1 MGVGSMVRSY
11 FTPHAVRA
19 RSVLLIQHVE
29 ALKHRCRFAALGPAG
44 AAETPSRRVDDRTI
58 SVDEMSDPTRYDVSN
73 GVATITLDYPER
85 RNSFGQA
92 LLKSLIEH
100 FDAAVA
106 EESVRVIV
114 LTNTGTTF
122 SAGADLKEDSSKLGP
137 DAPSFSDVIE
147 RIDASPKPVI
157 GRIAGHSAGGG
168 AALVIACDFAVLSTE
183 ARIGITEVRLGI
195 APVPVAAMLAHRLTP
210 RALTESFLTGEM
222 LDADR
227 AAELGLVN
235 RAVPADKLDATVEHY
250 VDALVRSGPNAL
262 RVTKRVL
269 NDMVGRPASDNA
281 QLAAAVGVDEA
292 LNAERREGVSAF
304 VEKRPPSWIPDAT

>member
-1 MGVGSMVRSY
+1 
-11 FTPHAVRA
+11 
-19 RSVLLIQHVE
+19 
-29 ALKHRCRFAALGPAG
+29 
-44 AAETPSRRVDDRTI
+44 
-58 SVDEMSDPTRYDVSN
+58 MSEPTRYDVAD

-92 LLKSLIEH
+92 LLLSLLGH

-106 EESVRVIV
+106 DSSVRVIV

-122 SAGADLKEDSSKLGP
+122 SAGADLKEDKAALGP
-137 DAPSFSDVIE
+137 GAPSFADIIE

-157 GRIAGHSAGGG
+157 GRIAGHAAGGG
-168 AALVIACDFAVLSTE
+168 AALVIACDLAVLSQE

-235 RAVPADKLDATVEHY
+235 RAVPEDELDATVGGY
-250 VDALVRSGPNAL
+250 VEALVRSGPEAL
-262 RVTKRVL
+262 RVTKGIL
-269 NDMVGRPASDNA
+269 GQMIGRPASENA
-281 QLAAAVGVDEA
+281 ELAATIGADEA
-292 LNAERREGVSAF
+292 LNAERHEGVAAF
-304 VEKRPPSWIPDAT
+304 MEKRSPAWIPEAT

>member
-1 MGVGSMVRSY
+1 
-11 FTPHAVRA
+11 
-19 RSVLLIQHVE
+19 
-29 ALKHRCRFAALGPAG
+29 
-44 AAETPSRRVDDRTI
+44 
-58 SVDEMSDPTRYDVSN
+58 MSDPTRSLVAD

-85 RNSFGQA
+85 RNAFGQA
-92 LLKSLIEH
+92 LLKSLIVH
-100 FDAAVA
+100 FDDAVA
-106 EESVRVIV
+106 DESVRVIV

-137 DAPSFSDVIE
+137 DAPSFSDVVE

-157 GRIAGHSAGGG
+157 GRIAGHAAGGG
-168 AALVIACDFAVLSTE
+168 AALVIACDIAVLAST

-222 LDADR
+222 LDAER

-235 RAVPADKLDATVEHY
+235 RAVPEGELDAA
-250 VDALVRSGPNAL
+250 VDRYIEALVSSGPEAL

-269 NDMVGRPASDNA
+269 GDMIGRSASDNA
-281 QLAAAVGVDEA
+281 ELAAAIGVDEA
-292 LNAERREGVSAF
+292 LNAERREGVAAF
-304 VEKRPPSWIPDAT
+304 VEKRSPSWIPDAT